1 MLSSKT
7 PAFRPEG
14 RRGSLGLTVLGITV
28 SLAAMGAPLTAI
40 AADVTDAAL
49 LNAPSDA
56 GNWLTAGRDYS
67 STRFSPL
74 TQITPA
80 NVKRLVPKW
89 SFSLGTLDAQQT
101 TPLVNNGVMYLT
113 AAHSR
118 LYAVDAHTGRMLWQY
133 VHPVEEGT
141 VRKMCC
147 DAGNKGAALY
157 GDKVYFTTN
166 DAHVVALKA
175 ATGEVVWDTT
185 VGDWHLGQTMTV
197 APLAVKGKII
207 VGLSGAEFPTRLWVQ
222 ALDAQTGK
230 EIWRR
235 YTIPG
240 KGETGVDTWGGLDAA
255 LHGGGSTWIT
265 GSYDPKLDTLYWGT
279 GNPNPD
285 WDGTPR
291 PGDNLYSNST
301 LALNPDTGAIKFY
314 FQYTPHDVW
323 DFDGVN
329 ENVLAD
335 VDGKKLWLHGDRN
348 GFLYGINRA
357 DGTFVYGSPI
367 SKVNWTT
374 GFTEKGRPIVNEAKL
389 HGYGKE
395 AKDVCPA
402 SEGGK
407 WWNPMSY
414 DPQRQLV
421 VVPSREICADI
432 LSAPEKKVDGHTRWG
447 VERLG
452 WNKGHGQ
459 LVAFEASTGKKK
471 WTVEAPS
478 PFMGGVATTASGLT
492 FTGTPEGEFKAYD
505 TASGKE
511 LWSYQTGSGIVGS
524 PSTFIVDG
532 KQYVAVPSGFGG
544 WVGWATVGTKGGGAP
559 QLKDSRKG
567 STVFVFGLFED

>member
-1 MLSSKT
+1 MSTLSQD
-7 PAFRPEG
+7 RE
-14 RRGSLGLTVLGITV
+14 RNRHWTVAIV
-28 SLAAMGAPLTAI
+28 AANIALAAIAPVTS
-40 AADVTDAAL
+40 AAPVTDQTLLSAA
-49 LNAPSDA
+49 SDED
-56 GNWLTAGRDYS
+56 NWITAGRDYG

-74 TQITPA
+74 AQITPA

-101 TPLVNNGVMYLT
+101 TPLVNDGMMYLT

-118 LYAVDAHTGRMLWQY
+118 IYAVDAHTGRQIWGY

-175 ATGEVVWDTT
+175 ATGEVAWDTT
-185 VGDWHLGQTMTV
+185 VGDWKMGQTMTV

-207 VGLSGAEFPTRLWVQ
+207 VGLSGAEYPTRLWVE
-222 ALDAQTGK
+222 ALDAETGK
-230 EIWRR
+230 EVWRH

-240 KGETGVDTWGGLDAA
+240 EGEKGGDTWGSTDAA
-255 LHGGGSTWIT
+255 MHGGASTWIT
-265 GSYDPKLDTLYWGT
+265 GSYDPKLDTLFWGT

-285 WDGTPR
+285 WDGVPR

-301 LALNPDTGAIKFY
+301 LALDPDTGAMKYY

-329 ENVLAD
+329 EVILAD
-335 VDGKKLWLHGDRN
+335 IDNKKLWLHGDRN
-348 GFLYGINRA
+348 GFLYAIDRTNGR
-357 DGTFVYGSPI
+357 FVYGSPI
-367 SKVNWTT
+367 SQINWMT
-374 GFTEKGRPIVNEAKL
+374 GFTEDGRPIVNEEKFPR
-389 HGYGKE
+389 YGKE
-395 AKDVCPA
+395 SKDICPA

-414 DPQRQLV
+414 DPQRKIV
-421 VVPSREICADI
+421 VIPSREICTDI
-432 LSAPEKKVDGHTRWG
+432 LTAPEKEVDGHTRWG

-459 LVAFEASTGKKK
+459 LVAFDATTGKKA

-478 PFMGGVATTASGLT
+478 PFMGGVMTTASGLT

-505 TASGKE
+505 TATGKD

-524 PSTFIVDG
+524 PSTFVVDG

-544 WVGWATVGTKGGGAP
+544 WVGWATVGRDGGGAP

>member
-1 MLSSKT
+1 MMFLH
-7 PAFRPEG
+7 AI
-14 RRGSLGLTVLGITV
+14 RRHRGTLRRLAVALAVGLTVPTV
-28 SLAAMGAPLTAI
+28 APVAR
-40 AADVTDAAL
+40 AGQVTDQTL
-49 LNAPSDA
+49 LNAANDSN
-56 GNWLTAGRDYS
+56 NWITSGRDYA

-74 TQITPA
+74 TQIAPA

-101 TPLVNNGVMYLT
+101 TPLANDGVLYLT

-118 LYAVDAHTGRMLWQY
+118 IYAVDAHNGRQIWQY

-141 VRKMCC
+141 PRKMCC
-147 DAGNKGAALY
+147 DAGNRGAALY

-166 DAHVVALKA
+166 DAHVVALRA

-197 APLAVKGKII
+197 APLVVKGKIL
-207 VGLSGAEFPTRLWVQ
+207 VGLSGAEFPTRLWVE
-222 ALDAQTGK
+222 ALDAETGK
-230 EIWRR
+230 EVWRR

-240 KGETGVDTWGGLDAA
+240 EGEKGVETWGSVDAA

-265 GSYDPKLDTLYWGT
+265 GSYDPQLDTVFWGT

-285 WDGTPR
+285 WDGVPR

-301 LALNPDTGAIKFY
+301 LALNPDTGELKYY

-329 ENVLAD
+329 EVILAD
-335 VDGKKLWLHGDRN
+335 LGDKKLWLHGDRN
-348 GFLYGINRA
+348 GFLYAINRTN
-357 DGTFVYGSPI
+357 GEFVYGSPI

-374 GFTEKGRPIVNEAKL
+374 GFTETGRPIVNEAKL
-389 HGYGKE
+389 HAYGKE
-395 AKDVCPA
+395 ATDVCPA

-407 WWNPMSY
+407 WWNPASY
-414 DPQRQLV
+414 DPQRKLV
-421 VVPSREICADI
+421 IVPSREICADI
-432 LSAPEKKVDGHTRWG
+432 LSAPEKEVDGHTRWG

-459 LVAFEASTGKKK
+459 LVAFDAATGTKK
-471 WTVEAPS
+471 WTVDAPS

-492 FTGTPEGEFKAYD
+492 FTGTPEGEFKAYE
-505 TASGKE
+505 TATGKE

-524 PSTFIVDG
+524 PSTFVVDG
-532 KQYVAVPSGFGG
+532 KQYVAVPSGYGG
-544 WVGWATVGTKGGGAP
+544 WVGWATVGKGGGGAP

-567 STVFVFGLFED
+567 STVFVFGLFDE